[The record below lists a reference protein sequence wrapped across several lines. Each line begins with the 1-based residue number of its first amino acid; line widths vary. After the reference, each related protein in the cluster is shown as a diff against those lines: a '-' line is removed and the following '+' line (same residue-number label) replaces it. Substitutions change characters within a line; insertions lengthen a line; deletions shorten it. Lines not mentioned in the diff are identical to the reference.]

1 MKTFY
6 TMMKHII
13 VVPEYIIVAT
23 EYLWCPMNYYR
34 DDDIYFKGV
43 FKVRFVT
50 PSDKLIP
57 VEKNRTD
64 FNTRYK

>member
-34 DDDIYFKGV
+34 DDDIYFKG
-43 FKVRFVT
+43 
-50 PSDKLIP
+50 KLQITHYLQT
-57 VEKNRTD
+57 VDGFINND
-64 FNTRYK
+64 YNIDA